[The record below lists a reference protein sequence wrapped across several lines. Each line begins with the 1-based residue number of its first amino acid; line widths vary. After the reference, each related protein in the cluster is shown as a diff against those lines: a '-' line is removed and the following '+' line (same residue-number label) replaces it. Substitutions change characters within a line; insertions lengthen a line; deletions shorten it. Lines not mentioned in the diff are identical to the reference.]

1 MKSIGI
7 NDLNWESKK
16 QETLNILAYSDVF
29 QYPLTKKEIYERGK
43 IESFELELCL
53 ISLVNEK
60 SIYLIDGF
68 YSLYNDYKFIEK
80 RRDRNKRAKKYIK
93 FARFITKIIVH
104 FPFIR
109 GVFLSGSISKNCM
122 DKSSDIDFF
131 IVTEPNRLWITN
143 LFCSVFRRTLLL
155 NRSKY
160 FCFNYLIDS
169 EHLAIDECTI
179 YTAIEIKTLIP
190 LFGYGYYKSMLK
202 ANKWVDDFFPKSPSS
217 AENDVSKKQ
226 SSIQKLLEYFFNNN
240 LGERLDKWLLNY
252 SIKKRRKKLS
262 QKLFDNP
269 NYYTNLQ
276 RHIAKSHIN
285 DNYPNIMNEYFQ
297 RIEQRTYSKIN
308 A

>member
-60 SIYLIDGF
+60 SIYLIDG
-68 YSLYNDYKFIEK
+68 
-80 RRDRNKRAKKYIK
+80 
-93 FARFITKIIVH
+93 
-104 FPFIR
+104 FIR